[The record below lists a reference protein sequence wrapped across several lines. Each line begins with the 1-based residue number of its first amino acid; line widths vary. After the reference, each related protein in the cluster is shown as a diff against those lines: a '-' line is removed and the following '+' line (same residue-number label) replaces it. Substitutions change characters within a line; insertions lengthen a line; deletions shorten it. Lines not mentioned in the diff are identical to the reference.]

1 MQKRSLLAALLL
13 AAIAGSA
20 SAGVGPNAIRVD
32 LKQPSKTIQFESTEA
47 APVRFEAVVFKW
59 TAEGLEPTKEV
70 IAYPPVFTVAPES
83 KQAIKILARKPRG
96 EAEGTYRLVF
106 KAIEGAGVNI
116 SVPVFLPPA
125 APGKAV
131 VSAKRENGV
140 ITLTNTGN
148 VTERITKTYM
158 GGKQIPAD
166 VLLYVL
172 PGQTV
177 RIEDTERRI
186 EKMTGDQLAVEVQ

>member
-1 MQKRSLLAALLL
+1 MKKQLTVLAATL
-13 AAIAGSA
+13 AIVGTAA
-20 SAGVGPNAIRVD
+20 AGVGPNAIRVE
-32 LKQPSKTIQFESTEA
+32 LKQPSKTIQFESTEQQ
-47 APVRFEAVVFKW
+47 PVRFEAAVHKW
-59 TAEGLEPTKEV
+59 TAEGLQPTKEV
-70 IAYPPVFTVAPES
+70 IAYPPVFTVAPDS
-83 KQAIKILARKPRG
+83 KQAIKVMARTPRG
-96 EAEGTYRLVF
+96 EVEGTYRLVF

-125 APGKAV
+125 VPGKAIV
-131 VSAKRENGV
+131 TAKRENGV
-140 ITLTNTGN
+140 ITLTNTGT

-177 RIEDTERRI
+177 RIDDTSHQIERLG
-186 EKMTGDQLAVEVQ
+186 GDAAAVEVQ

>member
-1 MQKRSLLAALLL
+1 MKHLAILAILAATLT
-13 AAIAGSA
+13 GSA

-47 APVRFEAVVFKW
+47 VPVRFEAVVFKW
-59 TAEGLEPTKEV
+59 TAEGLEQTKDV
-70 IAYPPVFTVAPES
+70 IAYPPLFEVAPES

-125 APGKAV
+125 KPGKAV
-131 VSAKRENGV
+131 ISAKRENGV

-148 VTERITKTYM
+148 VTERITKTYQ

>member
-1 MQKRSLLAALLL
+1 MKKQLAILAATL
-13 AAIAGSA
+13 AIVGSA
-20 SAGVGPNAIRVD
+20 TAGVGPNAIRIE
-32 LKQPSKTIQFESTEA
+32 LNKPSKTIQFESTESQ
-47 APVRFEAVVFKW
+47 PVRFEAVVHKW
-59 TAEGLEPTKEV
+59 TAEGLQPTKDV
-70 IAYPPVFTVAPES
+70 IAYPPVFTVAPDS
-83 KQAIKILARKPRG
+83 KQAVKIMARTPRG
-96 EAEGTYRLVF
+96 EVEGTYRLVF

-125 APGKAV
+125 VPGKAII
-131 VSAKRENGV
+131 SAKRESGV
-140 ITLTNTGN
+140 ITLTNSGN
-148 VTERITKTYM
+148 VTERITKTYQ

>member
-1 MQKRSLLAALLL
+1 MKHLAILAILAATLT
-13 AAIAGSA
+13 GSA

-47 APVRFEAVVFKW
+47 VPVRFEAVVFKW

-70 IAYPPVFTVAPES
+70 IAYPPVFEVAPDS
-83 KQAIKILARKPRG
+83 KQAIKVMSRKPRG

-125 APGKAV
+125 VPGKAV
-131 VSAKRENGV
+131 ISAKRESGV

-177 RIEDTERRI
+177 QIEDTERRI
-186 EKMTGDQLAVEVQ
+186 EKLTGDQLAVEVQ

>member
-1 MQKRSLLAALLL
+1 MKKQLAILAATL
-13 AAIAGSA
+13 AIVGSA
-20 SAGVGPNAIRVD
+20 TAGVGPNAIRIE
-32 LKQPSKTIQFESTEA
+32 LNKPSKTIQFESTESQ
-47 APVRFEAVVFKW
+47 PVRFEAVVHKW
-59 TAEGLEPTKEV
+59 TAEGLQPTKDV
-70 IAYPPVFTVAPES
+70 IAYPPVFTVAPDS
-83 KQAIKILARKPRG
+83 KQAVKIMARTPRG
-96 EAEGTYRLVF
+96 EVEGTYRLVF

-125 APGKAV
+125 IPGK
-131 VSAKRENGV
+131 SIIEAKREGGV

-148 VTERITKTYM
+148 VTERITKTYQ

-177 RIEDTERRI
+177 RIDDTSHQIERLA
-186 EKMTGDQLAVEVQ
+186 GDGAAVEVK

>member
-1 MQKRSLLAALLL
+1 MKHLAILAILAATLT
-13 AAIAGSA
+13 GSA

-32 LKQPSKTIQFESTEA
+32 LKQPSKTIQFESTEPV
-47 APVRFEAVVFKW
+47 PVRFEAVVFKW

-70 IAYPPVFTVAPES
+70 IAYPPVFEVAPDS
-83 KQAIKILARKPRG
+83 KQAIKVMSRKPRG

-125 APGKAV
+125 VPGKAV
-131 VSAKRENGV
+131 ISAKRESGV

-148 VTERITKTYM
+148 VTERVTKTYM

-177 RIEDTERRI
+177 QIEDTERRI
-186 EKMTGDQLAVEVQ
+186 EKLTGDQLAVEVQ